1 MQDTNTLIDNLID
14 EVQNS
19 SKNNKLNNST
29 FYESLKHIKSNLN
42 KENNK
47 DNIKFFTDM
56 YNENQIA
63 QEYSKEHFENV
74 LNQLNAFK
82 RKYNN
87 SIKKESGES
96 MEESKEMVKEELNKE
111 EYINESLITP
121 TISSVNVSE
130 NLNLIINGSYNPIDS
145 LIGALAGDENY
156 YKEDKIPL
164 EFTLNEKKDIL
175 QKIYDGINDDKKEKF
190 LESLITFNMSSR
202 IGVAIADIQKKEEQ
216 QEIQAE
222 TEINES
228 NYLEKTRVIT
238 DNTDLN
244 ENNVDDNENTKENDK
259 EKEELSF
266 EKDGPAITKYKED
279 TEKLAKEIEELE
291 KEINEIQ
298 EGTLDEDSKNKLNK
312 LEEELKEQEQTLE
325 VYKRRKQNLMDR
337 NNPTNDPNKTYS
349 LEVIRNAEY
358 LINEQTKIVNNLKNK
373 LMLEKKDLIEKNNN
387 TKIDERIKELEEKYK
402 EIEIEQDTY
411 YKQNKG
417 IPVELYGRKK
427 AIIDELNRLKNIAN
441 IDLTSKKQELEA
453 KKQELEERKKNIKT
467 YYECL
472 NEIKAISTIDK
483 NSEEYQNRLDKLDEK
498 INTLPIELQEEI
510 KNYLKKLKEIPEPP
524 KKSRLKVKAKKA
536 LNWMKRHKLICFAIG
551 LALTSTLWLLP
562 PTHMMINSALWNCC
576 NSIKNLFGEE
586 MCQRLGYDNSFLNRL
601 NGINK
606 GLSEIVKGGK
616 YTFEANSGLYTLGG
630 AEGAEALYSAVKANL
645 VSALSLIPAVGGI
658 GFLGSYI
665 KDKIKGENKENK
677 KEPKKEGIV
686 DKVKEKGTNI
696 IGKGKEKIND
706 IKNKFTNDNDTIE
719 EKDNEKEQ
727 EDIKNTLS
735 KEQIAEM
742 IKEEVEKQREKDKMT
757 IEQLQKENQY
767 YKQLINNLHNS
778 GKIVDDDLAVAINDG
793 LEETN
798 KRTK

>member
-1 MQDTNTLIDNLID
+1 MDDIKKTLVEYSNNYSVIKFDENEYSDLIAIANGEKEIEVNDKVIKFDGKNELNDSMKLNFYGLIYEKLDENLKDNFLNLITTKTND
-14 EVQNS
+14 IPGVVYTYFEHMKEKREKTQEEEKQNDIAE
-19 SKNNKLNNST
+19 NNSEDLDT
-29 FYESLKHIKSNLN
+29 PTEDVDNTNDVTGDNSTDTTDNDIDEEKEQTEN
-42 KENNK
+42 KEN
-47 DNIKFFTDM
+47 T
-56 YNENQIA
+56 
-63 QEYSKEHFENV
+63 
-74 LNQLNAFK
+74 
-82 RKYNN
+82 
-87 SIKKESGES
+87 
-96 MEESKEMVKEELNKE
+96 EENKE
-111 EYINESLITP
+111 EKDP
-121 TISSVNVSE
+121 
-130 NLNLIINGSYNPIDS
+130 
-145 LIGALAGDENY
+145 
-156 YKEDKIPL
+156 
-164 EFTLNEKKDIL
+164 EK
-175 QKIYDGINDDKKEKF
+175 
-190 LESLITFNMSSR
+190 
-202 IGVAIADIQKKEEQ
+202 
-216 QEIQAE
+216 
-222 TEINES
+222 
-228 NYLEKTRVIT
+228 
-238 DNTDLN
+238 
-244 ENNVDDNENTKENDK
+244 
-259 EKEELSF
+259 LSF
-266 EKDGPAITKYKED
+266 ETDGPAIKKYKED

-483 NSEEYQNRLDKLDEK
+483 NSEEYQNRLDKLEEK
-498 INTLPIELQEEI
+498 INTLPIELQEEL

-606 GLSEIVKGGK
+606 GLSQIVKGGK

-719 EKDNEKEQ
+719 EKYNEKEQ

-757 IEQLQKENQY
+757 IEQLQKEIQY

>member
-29 FYESLKHIKSNLN
+29 FYEGLKHIKSNLN

-96 MEESKEMVKEELNKE
+96 MEESKKIEKRELNKE
-111 EYINESLITP
+111 QFIKETLINDH
-121 TISSVNVSE
+121 ISAINVSE
-130 NLNLIINGSYNPIDS
+130 NLNIVINGHDNPIDS
-145 LIGALAGDENY
+145 LIGALSGDENY
-156 YKEDKIPL
+156 YKEDEIPL
-164 EFTLNEKKDIL
+164 EFTENEKKDII
-175 QKIYDGINDDKKEKF
+175 QKIYDGIDDDKKEKF
-190 LESLITFNMSSR
+190 LESLNTFNMSSR

-228 NYLEKTRVIT
+228 NDLEKTRVIT
-238 DNTDLN
+238 DNTGLN

-337 NNPTNDPNKTYS
+337 NNPTNDQNKTYS

-358 LINEQTKIVNNLKNK
+358 LINEQTKIVENLNIKYK
-373 LMLEKKDLIEKNNN
+373 QTKKELEEKYKEN
-387 TKIDERIKELEEKYK
+387 RIKELEEKYK

-427 AIIDELNRLKNIAN
+427 AIIDELNRLKNSAN
-441 IDLTSKKQELEA
+441 IDLTS

-472 NEIKAISTIDK
+472 DEIKAINTIDK

-498 INTLPIELQEEI
+498 INTLPIELQEEL

-606 GLSEIVKGGK
+606 GLSQIVKGGK

-742 IKEEVEKQREKDKMT
+742 IKEEVEKQREKDKQI
-757 IEQLQKENQY
+757 IEQLQKDNQY
-767 YKQLINNLHNS
+767 YKQLIHNLLDS